1 MSLKGRVAIVT
12 GAAQGIGKAICE
24 SLAAAGADLAL
35 CDISGPGVQGTAQE
49 MSGQGGKTLAL
60 RADVASSSEVE
71 GMVKEVLGA
80 WGQVD
85 ILVNNAGIARD
96 SLVLRMKDEDWDRV
110 LNVNLRGAFYCTR
123 EVLRP
128 MMKQR
133 SGRII
138 NMASVVGAMG
148 NVGQANYVA
157 SKAGLIGLTKATAR
171 EVASRGITVNAV
183 APGFIETEMT
193 GKLSEQIRHAMRQQ
207 IPLGRFG
214 LPRDVAAVV
223 SFLASD
229 ASSYI
234 TGQVIHINGGMYM

>member
-35 CDISGPGVQGTAQE
+35 CDISGPGVQGAAQE

>member
-1 MSLKGRVAIVT
+1 VAIVT

-35 CDISGPGVQGTAQE
+35 CDISGPGVQGAAQE

-193 GKLSEQIRHAMRQQ
+193 GKLPEQIRQAMRQQ

>member
-35 CDISGPGVQGTAQE
+35 CDISGPGVQGAAQE

-193 GKLSEQIRHAMRQQ
+193 GKLPEQIRQAMRQQ

>member
-138 NMASVVGAMG
+138 NTASVVGAMG

-193 GKLSEQIRHAMRQQ
+193 GKLPEQIRQAMRQQ

>member
-35 CDISGPGVQGTAQE
+35 CDISGPGVQGAAQE

-71 GMVKEVLGA
+71 GMIKEVLGA

-193 GKLSEQIRHAMRQQ
+193 GKLPEQIRQAMRQQ